1 MFILISYIK
10 VCNVFIYP
18 FYTSMSKRNASIFFL
33 MQLSKI
39 SHFDKKSCMKL
50 LYIFLLSFV
59 VGSRRLSGYYNK
71 ICSICII
78 NLPPVNSQGVILQ
91 YFSPV
96 SLTYGFFIGFDE
108 ILKESLCSISFI
120 FPISQYILK
129 SSTWHW
135 I

>member
-1 MFILISYIK
+1 MFLYTLFTLRWVNGTHQYFSL
-10 VCNVFIYP
+10 CNL
-18 FYTSMSKRNASIFFL
+18 FL
-33 MQLSKI
+33 LSKI

-91 YFSPV
+91 YSSPV

-135 I
+135 IWLPLW

>member
-1 MFILISYIK
+1 
-10 VCNVFIYP
+10 
-18 FYTSMSKRNASIFFL
+18 
-33 MQLSKI
+33 
-39 SHFDKKSCMKL
+39 MKL

-59 VGSRRLSGYYNK
+59 VGSRRLSGDYNK

-120 FPISQYILK
+120 FPISRTFSNPALGIGFDYHSGKFLK
-129 SSTWHW
+129 FGYQCLHFIPCRFGKGNVLS
-135 I
+135 